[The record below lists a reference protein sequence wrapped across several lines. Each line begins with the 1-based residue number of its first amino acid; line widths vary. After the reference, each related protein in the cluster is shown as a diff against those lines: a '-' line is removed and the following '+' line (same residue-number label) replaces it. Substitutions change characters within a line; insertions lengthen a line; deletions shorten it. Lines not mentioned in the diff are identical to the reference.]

1 MSKIKVLNEHLKNM
15 IAAGEVV
22 ERPAGVVKEL
32 VENSIDADSHK
43 IEVHLQNGGL
53 DTIEVRDDGCGM
65 DKKDA
70 TAAFGRHATS
80 KIEFD
85 QDLWNIH
92 TMGFRGEALPSIA
105 SVSKLEM
112 YTSDGIDQTKVV
124 IEYGQIKEVKP
135 VGCNQGTTIKVQGL
149 FYKTPARLKHLK
161 SANNELTT
169 IIDLL
174 SKLALAHPDIAFK
187 LFDNDKLKLQTNG
200 SNNLKETIMSIY
212 GLETAKKAIDFKCN
226 DYDFEVDGCIISP
239 VITRSSKQYI
249 NIFINSRVIKSFL
262 LTNSVIDGYKQY
274 IMDNRYPIV
283 IINIKADFQL
293 IDVNVHP
300 SK

>member
-105 SVSKLEM
+105 SVDNLVYNRLSYVLVLSLYVMKLRF
-112 YTSDGIDQTKVV
+112 SPSSILDIS
-124 IEYGQIKEVKP
+124 
-135 VGCNQGTTIKVQGL
+135 GCP
-149 FYKTPARLKHLK
+149 F
-161 SANNELTT
+161 
-169 IIDLL
+169 
-174 SKLALAHPDIAFK
+174 
-187 LFDNDKLKLQTNG
+187 LKLDV
-200 SNNLKETIMSIY
+200 
-212 GLETAKKAIDFKCN
+212 AW
-226 DYDFEVDGCIISP
+226 
-239 VITRSSKQYI
+239 
-249 NIFINSRVIKSFL
+249 L
-262 LTNSVIDGYKQY
+262 L
-274 IMDNRYPIV
+274 R
-283 IINIKADFQL
+283 
-293 IDVNVHP
+293 
-300 SK
+300 